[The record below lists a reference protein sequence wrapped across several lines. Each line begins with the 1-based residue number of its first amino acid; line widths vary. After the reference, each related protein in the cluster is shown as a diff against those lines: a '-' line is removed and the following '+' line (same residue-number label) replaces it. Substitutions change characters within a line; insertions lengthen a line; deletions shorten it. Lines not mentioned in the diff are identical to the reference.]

1 MPLLVRTLIL
11 EPKQLRSQESGWIAW
26 QDKGVTVKEYWVEKL
41 KPGEEDKA
49 LSTMITEFFSK
60 PNGEKTE
67 EVPNGGGG
75 RNISQIVSDAVHK
88 REPEESEKHKPMTLA
103 DKDLEFAG
111 ARKRLFQMMINE
123 LSTVFEV
130 VTGCDK
136 QSKDS
141 ARSNG
146 NKSKSNGT
154 RLLQELLAL
163 CDDTMKV

>member
-103 DKDLEFAG
+103 DKVV
-111 ARKRLFQMMINE
+111 E
-123 LSTVFEV
+123 LRTLW
-130 VTGCDK
+130 G
-136 QSKDS
+136 Q
-141 ARSNG
+141 
-146 NKSKSNGT
+146 
-154 RLLQELLAL
+154 L
-163 CDDTMKV
+163 